1 MTSVNLHVG
10 ELLSPLGAAG
20 IEKQL
25 SKLDGVTTVSVN
37 PVSGS
42 TTVTYDEGRINPAS
56 IAAAIERCDHH

>member
-1 MTSVNLHVG
+1 MKCVNLHVG
-10 ELLSPLGAAG
+10 ELLSPLSAAG

-42 TTVTYDEGRINPAS
+42 ATVAYDEGRGPRRAVADARITAG
-56 IAAAIERCDHH
+56 